1 MRILIIGDLTSIHT
15 YNFIKY
21 TAKSFSEAEIVA
33 CSPIGLEIKEEY
45 LSFYEKEHITI
56 VQQDDRF
63 LGEYENL
70 IFCYLTIKDMGQFD
84 VCHIHYLSRF
94 AVFLGKLVAKQ
105 CRLIIANYW
114 GSDWLRNLDAE
125 RQWQKKLLHISD
137 YIVSDSKQIYMQ
149 LKDYYNGEYNEKIR
163 YIRFKLPILE
173 YIKSSLG
180 TEEMLGFKHKYKI
193 PEDKIVV
200 VCGYNASKTQKHAQM
215 IRALENLNIEE
226 KEKIF
231 VIFPMTYGKD
241 ITYIEMVRKQLESAA
256 FGHLILEDFMEIHEI
271 ASLRR
276 CTDVF
281 MLMQTSDAYSST
293 IVEYTY
299 CNTIII
305 NGKWLDYSEL
315 EKTGAFYEKVES
327 VESVSEK
334 LSYILRNMEEERDR
348 FKRNRESVKLF
359 QEEYDKNELWEEL
372 YLSTTVTRKEKNNI
386 NESVLLKEASVYFN
400 KITSRNVLMMDVLY
414 RLAGMKNIEEKINDW
429 IAAWKVKVIGIYGAG
444 RLGDIVYG
452 KVDNPQIEKII
463 MFDRSS
469 LQGSS
474 ESSEVLSPEDVYLNE
489 MDVLII
495 TPVLA
500 MNQIKTQYENR
511 IKARVLTIEEWLS
524 ELRRF
529 G

>member
-21 TAKSFSEAEIVA
+21 TAKSFSETEIVA
-33 CSPIGLEIKEEY
+33 CSPAGLEIKEEY

-56 VQQDDRF
+56 VQQDNRF

-70 IFCYLTIKDMGQFD
+70 IFCYLSIKDMGQFD

-94 AVFLGKLVAKQ
+94 EVFLGRLVAKQ
-105 CRLIIANYW
+105 CKLIIANYW
-114 GSDWLRNLDAE
+114 GSDWLRISDAE
-125 RQWQKKLLHISD
+125 RQWQKKQLHISD
-137 YIVSDSKQIYMQ
+137 YIVTDSKQIYMQ
-149 LKDYYNGEYNEKIR
+149 LEDYYNGEYNDKIR

-180 TEEMLGFKHKYKI
+180 AEEMTSFKRKYKI
-193 PEDKIVV
+193 PDDKIVV
-200 VCGYNASKTQKHAQM
+200 VCGYNAVKAHKHLEM
-215 IRALENLNIEE
+215 IRALEKLNIEE
-226 KEKIF
+226 KQKIF
-231 VIFPMTYGKD
+231 AIFPMTYGKD
-241 ITYIEMVRKQLESAA
+241 FTYMEMVRRQLDRAA
-256 FGHLILEDFMEIHEI
+256 FGYLILEDFMKIHEI

-281 MLMQTSDAYSST
+281 MLMRTSDAYSST
-293 IVEYTY
+293 IIEYTY
-299 CNTIII
+299 CNTVII

-315 EKTGAFYEKVES
+315 EKAGAFYEKVEG
-327 VESVSEK
+327 VEGITEK
-334 LSYILRNMEEERDR
+334 LSYILRNMEGERER
-348 FKRNRESVKLF
+348 FKRNREAVKLF
-359 QEEYDKNELWEEL
+359 QEEYDKNKLWEEL
-372 YLSTTVTRKEKNNI
+372 YLSTPVTRKEKNNI

-400 KITSRNVLMMDVLY
+400 KITSRNILIMDVLY
-414 RLAGMKNIEEKINDW
+414 RMAGMKNIEETINDW

-452 KVDNPQIEKII
+452 KVYNPQIEKII
-463 MFDRSS
+463 MFDRNSQ
-469 LQGSS
+469 QGSS
-474 ESSEVLSPEDVYLNE
+474 GSSELLSPEDVYHNE

-495 TPVLA
+495 TPVLE
-500 MNQIKTQYENR
+500 MDQIKTQYENR

-524 ELRRF
+524 KLERL